1 MMMMMM
7 MMFTTRIEGD
17 VSHVRG
23 KKESRMQKRKKRRG

>member
-1 MMMMMM
+1 MMM

-23 KKESRMQKRKKRRG
+23 KKESGMQKREKKRG